1 MPTDSMIAVTGKV
14 ERVTD
19 FEKGLPD
26 PLVERDGN
34 IQSETITE
42 FKRIKPEVIIPMHC
56 TGWRAIKRFS
66 EEFPSSFI
74 LNSVGTKIGLKA
86 RILA

>member
-19 FEKGLPD
+19 FEKGLPNA
-26 PLVERDGN
+26 PVERDGN

-66 EEFPSSFI
+66 EEFPPS
-74 LNSVGTKIGLKA
+74 IGL
-86 RILA
+86 